1 MFECVAEINFVMAKY
16 GPFLKTL
23 ARKNPRQNK
32 PYLAKSAER
41 KAWQYKIQQEKAIGW
56 NA

>member
-32 PYLAKSAER
+32 PFLAKSAER
-41 KAWQYKIQQEKAIGW
+41 NTWPYKF
-56 NA
+56 N